1 MSEPRELPEFTRAQR
16 GKRYALVHPDFVPA
30 VAEALIDGKDVTP
43 ANVAGRGELLRVA
56 TSNGNVLIRKYRR
69 GGFIGKFVRDKY
81 LLENRPHR
89 ELNVH
94 QYAWK
99 VGVPTV
105 LPVGAMW
112 VRSGPFFSGAFAT
125 LEANAVDLLAYL
137 QSDFEPD
144 PLVLEICGHAIR
156 AMYEAKIDH
165 ADLQVKNI
173 LISDGKALI
182 IDFDNARI
190 WPTPSIANTTQNIGR
205 LRRSFAKH
213 SLSMEA
219 FETISRAAL
228 TPKG

>member
-1 MSEPRELPEFTRAQR
+1 MSEPRELPEYTRAHR
-16 GKRYALVHPDFVPA
+16 GRRHALVHPDFA
-30 VAEALIDGKDVTP
+30 QIVAEALIDGKDVTP
-43 ANVAGRGELLRVA
+43 ANMAGRGELQRVA
-56 TSNGNVLIRKYRR
+56 TPNGNVLIRKYRR
-69 GGFIGKFVRDKY
+69 GGFVGKFVREHY

-94 QYAWK
+94 QHAWK
-99 VGVPTV
+99 MGVPTV

-112 VRSGPFFSGAFAT
+112 KQRGPFFSGAFAT

-144 PLVLEICGHAIR
+144 PLLLEICGHAIH

-182 IDFDNARI
+182 IDFDNARV
-190 WPTPSIANTTQNIGR
+190 WPTPDIARTTLSVGR
-205 LRRSFAKH
+205 LRRSFLKH
-213 SLSMEA
+213 NLPMAA
-219 FETISRAAL
+219 FEIISRAAL
-228 TPKG
+228 TKK